1 MQMVKK
7 KICFIANPVSGS
19 RKSQNINRRFLEK
32 HLDMQK
38 YDFDIMHTR
47 HKGHGME
54 LARDAMAN
62 GFDVITAV
70 GGDGTVSEIGS
81 VMIGSD
87 KTMAIIPTGSGN
99 GFSRD
104 LGIPMKLQGALDV
117 INGGKVRTV
126 DTGKIRSQSPGNDGE
141 WTPFLSNAG
150 IGFDAYMS
158 DKFDKLEKR
167 GLWSYIKA
175 IWQEYWSYEMH
186 EYRLVVDGKEVTRES
201 WLITFANA
209 TQYGNNATIAPHA
222 LLDDG
227 LFDVCIVTKFPNW
240 KLPMMLY
247 RFFNRSIDK
256 SGYLEVIRGKSIQVY
271 KDLSYAQIDGDFIS
285 LNKNIEVE
293 IEPLSLNVVVPK

>member
-1 MQMVKK
+1 MGKK
-7 KICFIANPVSGS
+7 KICFIANPISGS
-19 RKSQNINRRFLEK
+19 RKSQNINRRFLEQ
-32 HLDMQK
+32 HLDTGK
-38 YDFDIMHTR
+38 YDFAILHTR

-70 GGDGTVSEIGS
+70 GGDGTVREIGS

-87 KTMAIIPTGSGN
+87 KAMAIIPTGSGN

-117 INGGKVRTV
+117 INEGKVRTV
-126 DTGKIRSQSPGNDGE
+126 DTGKIRSQSSGNDGE

-150 IGFDAYMS
+150 IGFDAFMS

-167 GLWSYIKA
+167 GLLSYIKA
-175 IWQEYWSYEMH
+175 IWQEYWSYEIH
-186 EYRLVVDGKEVTRES
+186 EYRLVIDGKEVIRKS

-209 TQYGNNATIAPHA
+209 TQYGNNATLAPHA

-227 LFDVCIVTKFPNW
+227 LFDVCIVPKFPNW
-240 KLPMMLY
+240 KLPMLLY

-256 SGYLEVIRGKSIQVY
+256 SGCLEVIKGKSIQVY

-285 LNKNIEVE
+285 LSKNIEVE
-293 IEPLSLNVVVPK
+293 MEPLSLNVVVPK